1 MITNPQAST
10 LVRFFVRL
18 EQQIERA
25 CQEQRDEDRFSLCRL
40 YGALHYRVFGL
51 TALNDSFGEGL

>member
-25 CQEQRDEDRFSLCRL
+25 AHEQRKDEMRSLLRL